1 MDQDSAFVGIDV
13 SKGTLDSFVSTTGQ
27 VKQFLNTHDGIQRL
41 TNYLKTQN
49 PALVVLEATG
59 GFERLAAA
67 ELFAAGLPV
76 VIVNPR
82 QVRDFAK
89 ATGQLAKTDALDAQV
104 IAEFARAVKPVIREL
119 PDEHTRELA
128 DLLARRRQII
138 DMIVAEDSRL
148 KQVVLK
154 ALKKDIKAHIVWL
167 KKRLKRT
174 EDDLHEAIKSS
185 PVWKANY
192 DLLREVK
199 GVGDV
204 LALSLLAMLP
214 ELGKVNRKQVAAL
227 VGVAPYNCDSGLYKG
242 RRRIWGGR
250 AELRS
255 VLYMAALSSK
265 THNPV
270 IERFYNH
277 LLAAGKTKKVALVA
291 CMRKL
296 LTILNAMIRDQKHFA
311 EVA

>member
-27 VKQFLNTHDGIQRL
+27 VEQFLNTHDGIHRL

-250 AELRS
+250 AGLRS

>member
-1 MDQDSAFVGIDV
+1 MDHDSAFVGIDV

-27 VKQFLNTHDGIQRL
+27 VEQFLNTHDGIQRL
-41 TNYLKTQN
+41 AKHLKAQN

-67 ELFAAGLPV
+67 ELSAAGLPV

-89 ATGQLAKTDALDAQV
+89 ATGQLAKTDVLDAQV
-104 IAEFARAVKPVIREL
+104 IAEFARAVRPAIREL

-138 DMIVAEDSRL
+138 DMIVAEESRL
-148 KQVVLK
+148 KKAVFK
-154 ALKKDIKAHIVWL
+154 ALKRDIKAHIVWL
-167 KKRLKRT
+167 QKRLKST
-174 EDDLHEAIKSS
+174 DDDLHEAIKSS

-242 RRRIWGGR
+242 HRRIWGGR
-250 AELRS
+250 AALRS

-265 THNPV
+265 SHNPV

-277 LLAAGKTKKVALVA
+277 LLEAGKTKKVALVA

-311 EVA
+311 EMA

>member
-148 KQVVLK
+148 KQAVLK

>member
-13 SKGTLDSFVSTTGQ
+13 SKGTLDSLVSTTGQ

-67 ELFAAGLPV
+67 ELSAAGLPV

-296 LTILNAMIRDQKHFA
+296 LTILNAMIRDQKNFA

>member
-1 MDQDSAFVGIDV
+1 MNQDSAFVGIDV

-27 VKQFLNTHDGIQRL
+27 VEQFLNTHDGIQRL
-41 TNYLKTQN
+41 VKHLKAQN

-67 ELFAAGLPV
+67 ELSAVGLPV

-104 IAEFARAVKPVIREL
+104 IAEFARAVKPAIREL
-119 PDEHTRELA
+119 PDEYTRELA

-138 DMIVAEDSRL
+138 DMIVAEESRL
-148 KQVVLK
+148 KQAVFK
-154 ALKKDIKAHIVWL
+154 ALKRDIKAHIAWL
-167 KKRLKRT
+167 QKRLKST
-174 EDDLHEAIKSS
+174 DDDLHEAIKSS

-242 RRRIWGGR
+242 HRRIWGGR
-250 AELRS
+250 AQLRS

-265 THNPV
+265 SHNPV

-311 EVA
+311 EMA

>member
-1 MDQDSAFVGIDV
+1 MNQDSALVGIDV
-13 SKGTLDSFVSTTGQ
+13 SKSTLDSFVSTTGQ
-27 VKQFLNTHDGIQRL
+27 VEQFLNTHDDIQRL
-41 TNYLKTQN
+41 TKYLKAQT

-67 ELFAAGLPV
+67 ELSASGLPV

-89 ATGQLAKTDALDAQV
+89 ATGQLAKTDALDARI
-104 IAEFARAVKPVIREL
+104 IAEFAQAVKPAIREL
-119 PDEHTRELA
+119 ADEHARELA
-128 DLLARRRQII
+128 DLLVRRRQII
-138 DMIVAEDSRL
+138 DMLVAEQSRL
-148 KQVVLK
+148 KQAVFK
-154 ALKKDIKAHIVWL
+154 ALQQDIKAHVVWL
-167 KKRLKRT
+167 QKRLKNT
-174 EDDLHEAIKSS
+174 DDDLHDAIKAS
-185 PVWKANY
+185 PIWKANY

-227 VGVAPYNCDSGLYKG
+227 VGVAPYNCDSGIFKG

-255 VLYMAALSSK
+255 VLYMATLSSK
-265 THNPV
+265 LHNPV
-270 IERFYNH
+270 IEQFYNH
-277 LLAAGKTKKVALVA
+277 LLAAGKSKKVALVA

-311 EVA
+311 EMA

>member
-13 SKGTLDSFVSTTGQ
+13 SKNTLDSFVSTTGQ
-27 VKQFLNTHDGIQRL
+27 VEQFLNTQVDIQRL
-41 TNYLKTQN
+41 AQSLKAQN

-59 GFERLAAA
+59 GYERLAAA
-67 ELFAAGLPV
+67 ELSAAGLPV

-104 IAEFARAVKPVIREL
+104 IAAFAQAVQPAIREI
-119 PDEHTRELA
+119 PDDHTRELA
-128 DLLARRRQII
+128 DLLARRRQLI
-138 DMIVAEDSRL
+138 DMIVAEESRL
-148 KQVVLK
+148 KQAMFK
-154 ALKKDIKAHIVWL
+154 ALQRDIKAHIVWL
-167 KKRLKRT
+167 QKHLKNT
-174 EDDLHEAIKSS
+174 DDDLHSAIKSS
-185 PVWKANY
+185 PIWKANY
-192 DLLREVK
+192 DLLCEVK

-227 VGVAPYNCDSGLYKG
+227 VGVAPYNCDSGVFKG

-250 AELRS
+250 AEVRR

-265 THNPV
+265 KHNPV
-270 IERFYNH
+270 IEKFYNH

-296 LTILNAMIRDQKHFA
+296 LTILNAMIRDQKHFTEMA
-311 EVA
+311 

>member
-296 LTILNAMIRDQKHFA
+296 LTILNAMIRDQKNFA

>member
-192 DLLREVK
+192 DLLSEVK

-250 AELRS
+250 AGLRS

>member
-1 MDQDSAFVGIDV
+1 MDKNSAFVGIDV

-27 VKQFLNTHDGIQRL
+27 VEQFLNTHDDIQRL
-41 TNYLKTQN
+41 AKHLKAQN

-67 ELFAAGLPV
+67 ELSAAGLPV

-89 ATGQLAKTDALDAQV
+89 ATGQLAKTDALDARV
-104 IAEFARAVKPVIREL
+104 IADFARAVKPAIREL

-128 DLLARRRQII
+128 DLLARRRQLI
-138 DMIVAEDSRL
+138 DMIVAEQSRL
-148 KQVVLK
+148 KQAVLK
-154 ALKKDIKAHIVWL
+154 ALRRDIKAHIVWL
-167 KKRLKRT
+167 QKRLKNT
-174 EDDLHEAIKSS
+174 DDDLHEAIKAS

-192 DLLREVK
+192 DLLCEVK

-227 VGVAPYNCDSGLYKG
+227 AGVAPYNCDSGLYKG
-242 RRRIWGGR
+242 HRRIWGGR

-255 VLYMAALSSK
+255 VLYMATLSSK
-265 THNPV
+265 SHNPV
-270 IERFYNH
+270 IAQFYNH

-311 EVA
+311 EMA